1 MVKSKPTASEI
12 NAALARWDGWTFGY
26 VPGISKTFGERWH
39 GKHGFMLPIPPH
51 YCASL
56 DLIHGLEEKLTDEQW
71 DAYHVVLIRCHTEVF
86 RLARTASAEQCARA
100 LYSICPEEFKLLE
113 AGEKREWRLVWGTG
127 YTHNAI
133 DRADAEATCRIWR
146 EFPPMPAYADVTI
159 ESRRPAGEWE
169 REKEKLP

>member
-1 MVKSKPTASEI
+1 MITADWLLSPAARAWLMEHKAIADAATKGPWFFARINGNELESLVYEDGEDGDSELI
-12 NAALARWDGWTFGY
+12 PALTTDANWSLCEAAANNYAAL
-26 VPGISKTFGERWH
+26 
-39 GKHGFMLPIPPH
+39 
-51 YCASL
+51 
-56 DLIHGLEEKLTDEQW
+56 LT
-71 DAYHVVLIRCHTEVF
+71 A
-86 RLARTASAEQCARA
+86 
-100 LYSICPEEFKLLE
+100 LLE